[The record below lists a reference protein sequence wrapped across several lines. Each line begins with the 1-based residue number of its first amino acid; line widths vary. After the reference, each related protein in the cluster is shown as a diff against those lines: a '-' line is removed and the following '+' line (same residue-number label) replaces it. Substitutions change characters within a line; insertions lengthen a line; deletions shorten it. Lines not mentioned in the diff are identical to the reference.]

1 MKNEMT
7 LGILCRNKK
16 IHVIRNKVGLLWQLM
31 GQSNEG
37 KMIIVITFSIRLN
50 QTSYLATSFSQL
62 CSDLLKGI
70 LYNILEHFL
79 QGIATI
85 SSIVSSTQ
93 AALTRLPLQTTG
105 RTTENNFVKVIVQ
118 MSKAIWPVSV
128 L

>member
-1 MKNEMT
+1 
-7 LGILCRNKK
+7 
-16 IHVIRNKVGLLWQLM
+16 M

-79 QGIATI
+79 QGIAII
-85 SSIVSSTQ
+85 SSINSELNLGSSYKTST
-93 AALTRLPLQTTG
+93 ADNWKDYR
-105 RTTENNFVKVIVQ
+105 E
-118 MSKAIWPVSV
+118 
-128 L
+128 